1 MKKNFLMVAALLI
14 AAMLMVVSCSQEV
27 APKNDGLVEARLNVA
42 YGREL
47 DVQHAADAEDLEL
60 KYTMV
65 NQWTDQ
71 ASNKID
77 KVYGAATDQPLLADG
92 KLGWVSQGYWTVT
105 VKAYKGSNVVFEGS
119 TSIYFN
125 EKNSNAT
132 VYLEPKQS
140 ATNSIE
146 FNFYMQDLGKEYGTD
161 KDFVVKYTIT
171 QNGTALTN
179 HNSVAFDGEEV
190 KQVYKAGSE
199 VTTEATENAVYDHQ
213 RNYNKK
219 ITGLSSGYYTVT
231 VSVYE
236 KAIVDN
242 KDKMTLKGGISK
254 GFLLAGNNATV
265 SGHVEPSDYVGTH
278 LNTYYVDVET
288 TLSEPTISYTTKEG
302 KKTAATITLTLTD
315 NTDVDKYNGNLTE
328 STFTKSYLWS
338 VNGAAFAAESADTP
352 REKTVTVSK
361 NGVNNITC
369 RTIYSL
375 TVPAAAEGEAA
386 TTYYWAETQDVSV
399 QVTGIEY

>member
-1 MKKNFLMVAALLI
+1 MKKNFLKVAALLI
-14 AAMLMVVSCSQEV
+14 AAMLMVVSCTQEV
-27 APKNDGLVEARLNVA
+27 APKNDGLVEAKLNVA

-47 DVQHAADAEDLEL
+47 DVANAADAEDLVL

-71 ASNKID
+71 ASDKID
-77 KVYGAATDQPLLADG
+77 KVYGAVNTPTRLPEDG

-105 VKAYKGSNVVFEGS
+105 VEAYKDNTVVFEGS

-125 EKNSNAT
+125 STNPNAT
-132 VYLEPKQS
+132 IYLAPKAS
-140 ATNSIE
+140 STNSIE
-146 FNFYMQDLGKEYGTD
+146 FDFYMQDLGKEYGVD

-171 QNGTALTN
+171 QNGTALTS
-179 HNSVAFDGEEV
+179 HNGVAFAGEEV
-190 KQVYKAGSE
+190 KLVSKESE
-199 VTTEATENAVYDHQ
+199 GTITDPEDPLYDNQ
-213 RNYNKK
+213 RNYKK
-219 ITGLSSGYYTVT
+219 TINGLSSGYYTVT

-236 KAIVDN
+236 KVN
-242 KDKMTLKGGISK
+242 NVMTLKGGISK
-254 GFLLAGNNATV
+254 GFLLAGNSAKVT
-265 SGHVEPSDYVGTH
+265 GHVEPSDYVATV
-278 LNTYYVDVET
+278 LKTYYVDVET
-288 TLSEPTISYTTKEG
+288 VLSSTTTVAENKQS
-302 KKTAATITLTLTD
+302 ATITLTLAD
-315 NTDVDKYNGNLTE
+315 NTVVNKYNSNLATNE
-328 STFTKSYLWS
+328 FTKSYFWS
-338 VNGAAFAAESADTP
+338 VNGAEFAAESADKP

-375 TVPAAAEGEAA
+375 TAGG